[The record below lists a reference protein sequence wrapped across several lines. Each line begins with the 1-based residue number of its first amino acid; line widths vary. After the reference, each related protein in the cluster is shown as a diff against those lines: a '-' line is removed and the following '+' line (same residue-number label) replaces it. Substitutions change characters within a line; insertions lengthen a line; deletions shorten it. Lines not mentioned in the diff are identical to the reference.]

1 MLEVAV
7 VIPTLNEVENVPVLV
22 NRLVS
27 TLSGIEWEAI
37 FVDDD
42 SRDGTAE
49 LLREISLHNPRVRVI
64 QRIGRTGLS
73 SADIEGMMAT
83 AAPYIAVMD
92 ADLQHDE
99 TVLPQMVERLRTTTA
114 DVVVASR
121 HTAGGGMGNFTARRR
136 LLSDAG
142 AYISRV
148 VCRCEVTDPMSG
160 YFLIR
165 REVFHRTVRRLSGT
179 GFKILVDI
187 LASSPKPLQVVEV
200 PYTFRERI
208 HGASKLDINIG
219 LEYALLI
226 MEKLFGN
233 NIPVRF
239 ILFASVG
246 ALGVICHLAEL
257 WLLYRVAGMTFL
269 VAQAVATVIAMT
281 VNFFLNNQFTYR
293 DLRLRGKRLLPG
305 LLTFYLAC
313 SVGALVNIALATYCL
328 ERGLPWY
335 LASTFGLVA
344 GSVWNYS
351 LTSVI
356 TWRKLRR
363 RSGEPADAR
372 LPASTAGDAEHE
384 VVL

>member
-1 MLEVAV
+1 MLELAV
-7 VIPTLNEVENVPVLV
+7 VIPTLNEVENVAVLV
-22 NRLVS
+22 DRLMA

-49 LLREISLHNPRVRVI
+49 LLRNISLQNRRVRVI
-64 QRIGRTGLS
+64 HRIGRTGLS

-99 TVLPQMVERLRTTTA
+99 TVLPQMLEKLRSTTA

-121 HTAGGGMGNFTARRR
+121 NTEGGGMGTFAPRRR
-136 LLSDAG
+136 LLSNAG
-142 AYISRV
+142 AYISRT
-148 VCRCEVTDPMSG
+148 VCRCALTDPMSG
-160 YFLIR
+160 YFLLR
-165 REVFHRTVRRLSGT
+165 REVFHQTVRRLSGT

-187 LASSPKPLQVVEV
+187 LASSPRPLQVVEI

-208 HGASKLDINIG
+208 HGASKLDIHIG
-219 LEYALLI
+219 LEYALLV
-226 MEKLFGN
+226 MEKRLGDA
-233 NIPVRF
+233 IPVRF
-239 ILFASVG
+239 ILFALVG
-246 ALGVICHLAEL
+246 SLGVVCHLAEL
-257 WLLYRVAGMTFL
+257 WLLYRMAGMTF
-269 VAQAVATVIAMT
+269 VAAQAVATVIAMT

-293 DLRLRGKRLLPG
+293 DLRLRGARLLPG
-305 LLTFYLAC
+305 LLTFYVAC
-313 SVGALVNIALATYCL
+313 SVGALVNIALATFCL

-363 RSGEPADAR
+363 RR
-372 LPASTAGDAEHE
+372 DAEGAQGQ
-384 VVL
+384 LRQTTSAGGT